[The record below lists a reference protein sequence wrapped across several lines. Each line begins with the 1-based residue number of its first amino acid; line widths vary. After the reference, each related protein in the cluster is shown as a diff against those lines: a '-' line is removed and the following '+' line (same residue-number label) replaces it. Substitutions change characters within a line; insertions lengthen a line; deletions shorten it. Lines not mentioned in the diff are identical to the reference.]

1 MDYFLL
7 NRVFAHLHGNPICL
21 NIFHK
26 NHDLYGNLE
35 IIVHILKSCRKKII
49 ALAVAGLVSSVA
61 FAQSNVTVYGRMDA
75 GFSSVSGG
83 AKGNQ
88 RVTGV
93 YTGGLTTPR
102 IGFKGEEALG
112 NGLKAVFTLESAVSN
127 DKNRDMYGV
136 KQDTFWGNTR
146 YANVG
151 LSGSF
156 GTVRIGV
163 VGTPTDDWNGNEGET
178 GSLGNIS
185 ARSFAGDLKGGFA
198 GTKDQGIQYVSPN
211 FSGLTLGAA
220 VIFANEG
227 NKWNAANV
235 RVDSRDT
242 LYNFGATYNNGPIK
256 GTFTYGYE
264 KQDAVTGLKKNKQQY
279 ALGLGY
285 NFGVATVQGSYEHV
299 DNAGYVKTDADNEL
313 YTLAVIVPVGSGKVS
328 FGYAMQNND
337 AKKSDGQGMVL
348 GYEHSLSKRT
358 TAYGAFFRGTNDTNS
373 ANTAPGRFGNLAG
386 GADRNFN
393 GFAVGMR
400 HDF

>member
-1 MDYFLL
+1 MIDLHQALSICLVTVDLSSFGDGAGLLL
-7 NRVFAHLHGNPICL
+7 N
-21 NIFHK
+21 
-26 NHDLYGNLE
+26 
-35 IIVHILKSCRKKII
+35 
-49 ALAVAGLVSSVA
+49 ALLMAGAALIQPGQDTRANNAVA
-61 FAQSNVTVYGRMDA
+61 Y
-75 GFSSVSGG
+75 
-83 AKGNQ
+83 
-88 RVTGV
+88 
-93 YTGGLTTPR
+93 
-102 IGFKGEEALG
+102 I
-112 NGLKAVFTLESAVSN
+112 
-127 DKNRDMYGV
+127 
-136 KQDTFWGNTR
+136 
-146 YANVG
+146 
-151 LSGSF
+151 
-156 GTVRIGV
+156 
-163 VGTPTDDWNGNEGET
+163 
-178 GSLGNIS
+178 
-185 ARSFAGDLKGGFA
+185 
-198 GTKDQGIQYVSPN
+198 SPN

-220 VIFANEG
+220 VIFVNEG
-227 NKWNAANV
+227 NKVNAANV